1 MLATAAP
8 ASIDSIG
15 AASAGE
21 AVRTR
26 VPARKQAGPRSSLL
40 ALHEKLGRSFNDSCL
55 KPPALIRKLRQLALG
70 VDKRD
75 EL

>member
-1 MLATAAP
+1 VAETMAVVASPVAGSTLATVAP

-26 VPARKQAGPRSSLL
+26 VPARKQAG
-40 ALHEKLGRSFNDSCL
+40 D
-55 KPPALIRKLRQLALG
+55 
-70 VDKRD
+70 
-75 EL
+75 